1 MPADELKAFKD
12 EAENRGL
19 KKESVAKMVDQ
30 DIDSLAVIAL
40 LREGDIVVI
49 SLSTGQMLL
58 LSRWV
63 VTLHDTEPAL
73 SESEETSGLQDLLG
87 DFSAE
92 NQEIPRSVAGK
103 ALFRCVSDSRDTNSR
118 YTSMS

>member
-1 MPADELKAFKD
+1 MPADELKAFQD

-40 LREGDIVVI
+40 LREGDIAAI
-49 SLSTGQMLL
+49 SLTIGQMLL

-63 VTLHDTEPAL
+63 DTLHGTEPAP
-73 SESEETSGLQDLLG
+73 SESVSGKETSGLQDQ
-87 DFSAE
+87 S
-92 NQEIPRSVAGK
+92 PRSVAGK
-103 ALFRCVSDSRDTNSR
+103 ALFRCVSDSRATDTNLRHISN
-118 YTSMS
+118 TSTS

>member
-12 EAENRGL
+12 EAEKMGI
-19 KKESVAKMVDQ
+19 KKESVVKMLDQ

-40 LREGDIVVI
+40 LREGDIAAI

-63 VTLHDTEPAL
+63 DTLHGTEPAFRSLCLVRKRHVCKTKPLAVLLVRL
-73 SESEETSGLQDLLG
+73 SSD
-87 DFSAE
+87 
-92 NQEIPRSVAGK
+92 V
-103 ALFRCVSDSRDTNSR
+103 CVIHVVRKPINGR
-118 YTSMS
+118 YDDRNP